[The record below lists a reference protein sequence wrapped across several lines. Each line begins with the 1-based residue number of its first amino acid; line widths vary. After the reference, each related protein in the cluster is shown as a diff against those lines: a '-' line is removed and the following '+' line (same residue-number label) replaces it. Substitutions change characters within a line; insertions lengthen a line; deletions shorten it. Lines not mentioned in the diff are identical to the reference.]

1 MIILSAVLPPLPYA
15 YNALEP
21 HISAQIL
28 ELHHDKHHA
37 AYVAGY
43 NQTQETLG
51 SLRSNKEY
59 SLSNYYEQ
67 MLAFNGSGDIL
78 HTIYWDNMIPNGFP
92 IEASMKDAIDKSFGS
107 FEQFKDQFTATAA
120 GVKGSGWA
128 ALVYNHC
135 LGELN
140 IIQIGNHENT
150 ILLNSHILL
159 VCDVWE
165 HAYYLQY
172 KNNRAEYIKAWWNVV
187 NWADVEAR
195 HKMALTKA

>member
-51 SLRSNKEY
+51 SLRSNKEC